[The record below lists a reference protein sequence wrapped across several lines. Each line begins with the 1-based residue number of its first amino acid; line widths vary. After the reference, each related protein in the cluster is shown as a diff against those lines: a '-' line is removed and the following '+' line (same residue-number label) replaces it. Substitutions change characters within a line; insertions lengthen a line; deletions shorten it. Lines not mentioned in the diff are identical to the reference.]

1 MHQKEQSMETLI
13 WVHHKDVKEVN
24 NQTGFVVCDIVVAKK
39 LIKRGDAQYASD
51 GANHLKYITDK
62 PKATRKPAA
71 KAK

>member
-1 MHQKEQSMETLI
+1 METFNLGTSQE
-13 WVHHKDVKEVN
+13 VKEVN